1 MLPHKKIYFASD
13 FHLGVP
19 TYEKSLAREKRIINW
34 LDSIEHDAQEIFLL
48 GDVFDFWFEY
58 KNAIPKGFVRLQGKI
73 ANLTDKGIKVHWFL
87 GNHDMWIFDYIPK
100 ELGVELHQSEIER
113 VFNDKLFFIGHGDG
127 LGPGD
132 KGYKIIKK
140 IFRAKFF
147 QWCFARLHPNLG
159 IGIAN
164 FWSRSSRKKTGDDDS
179 VFYGEDKEML
189 VLYCKEKIKKK
200 NYNFFMFGHR
210 HYPMDI
216 KISETSRYIN
226 TGDWFKKDTYAVF
239 DGEKMELLEYK

>member
-87 GNHDMWIFDYIPK
+87 GNHDMWIFGYIPK